1 MKKFFTI
8 IFFVLIINVN
18 AQSLQRQTIASIGA
32 YTLDNGTLI
41 RQTIGQSYGTTSDY
55 SNDIR
60 FNPGFQQP
68 LFRVETIHSTININI
83 SVFPNPASEYINL
96 SYTLDAKSVVSMKLI
111 NLNGQAV
118 AELLNENQSS
128 GTQSNT
134 LKLPQGLDKGVYFLQ
149 ATINNQQIV
158 RKILV
163 Q

>member
-83 SVFPNPASEYINL
+83 SVFPNPATNQVTIKSSNVLKNVMLQIISINGQQL
-96 SYTLDAKSVVSMKLI
+96 MDEKINEFNSYTINCDSWASGVYLITLSSDKNLYSSKLI
-111 NLNGQAV
+111 I
-118 AELLNENQSS
+118 S
-128 GTQSNT
+128 
-134 LKLPQGLDKGVYFLQ
+134 K
-149 ATINNQQIV
+149 
-158 RKILV
+158 
-163 Q
+163 